1 MGVHVP
7 EAVMPVC
14 ANQGRHILA
23 IRCDETRGFPGDRH
37 LTTVAAADLTAL
49 VLSGTGPGHARQSVL
64 AQHSSSPAATV
75 ADKPS
80 GKEFRNIP

>member
-1 MGVHVP
+1 MGVHAP

-14 ANQGRHILA
+14 ANLGRHILA
-23 IRCDETRGFPGDRH
+23 IHCAETRGFPGDRP
-37 LTTVAAADLTAL
+37 LAMVAAADLTAL
-49 VLSGTGPGHARQSVL
+49 VLSGTGPGHARQSVR
-64 AQHSSSPAATV
+64 AQHSSSPAVTL